1 MDILADVGK
10 LLEQKQKESVV
21 WVRRLSSNL
30 FSLSDDYS
38 WLWRRGPW
46 HKEEGGQ
53 IKVLFTGSS
62 LSDGE
67 LGVTLGKERDP
78 PKPDSG
84 KDKC

>member
-1 MDILADVGK
+1 MTTAGYGVEGLGV
-10 LLEQKQKESVV
+10 
-21 WVRRLSSNL
+21 
-30 FSLSDDYS
+30 
-38 WLWRRGPW
+38 
-46 HKEEGGQ
+46 EEGEGQ